1 MTEASPRHQGALSR
15 RAVVLAA
22 AGALAPLASFLDPLA
37 LAPLFAIAAAAI
49 LALDGR
55 ALLRAAR
62 ALAPF
67 AVIAAAL
74 GAWATLS
81 AAWSIVPQHS
91 FLEGLRLLLVLL
103 GGWVLLAAALQL
115 QPRERRLVA
124 TCAAVGLA
132 LATVFGL
139 HEALTDASISRAM
152 LHRPMVLLARFDR
165 AATVLALALWP
176 VLAAGTRW
184 RAYGGALF
192 ALGVAATL
200 WLLFS
205 TAALLAVLAGLAV
218 FGAAWFRPRATAAA
232 LGAALVLFAAAAPF
246 AVPPYRD
253 TIALYHA
260 EPAIKWSALHRLL
273 IWRFTADHIAER
285 PLLGWGM
292 DASRAI
298 PGGEQYWADLFP
310 NQNLPAEATALPL
323 HPHNAALQWELE
335 LGLPGTVLALALVLW
350 GLWRAGFA
358 AGLARAARAAALAWA
373 AAALVIAFLSY
384 GIWQAWWLSALLL
397 TAALLSAA
405 AAETPR
411 DSGDSPARD
420 RP

>member
-1 MTEASPRHQGALSR
+1 MTEASPGHQGAPSR

-37 LAPLFAIAAAAI
+37 LAPLFAVCAAAI

-62 ALAPF
+62 TLAPF
-67 AVIAAAL
+67 AIIAAAL

-81 AAWSIVPQHS
+81 AAWSIVPRHS

-103 GGWVLLAAALQL
+103 GGWVLLAAALEL
-115 QPRERRLVA
+115 KPRERRLVA
-124 TCAAVGLA
+124 TCAAVGLV
-132 LATVFGL
+132 LATLFGL

-176 VLAAGTRW
+176 VLAAGGR
-184 RAYGGALF
+184 RASWGALC

-205 TAALLAVLAGLAV
+205 TTALLAVLAGLAV
-218 FGAAWFRPRATAAA
+218 FAAALFRPRVTAAA
-232 LGAALVLFAAAAPF
+232 LGLALVLFAAAAPF

-285 PLLGWGM
+285 PFLGWGM

-298 PGGEQYWADLFP
+298 PGGEQHWADLFP
-310 NQNLPAEATALPL
+310 NQNLPADATALPL

>member
-1 MTEASPRHQGALSR
+1 MTEASPGHQGAPSR

-55 ALLRAAR
+55 VLLRAAR
-62 ALAPF
+62 TLAPF
-67 AVIAAAL
+67 AIIAAAL

-81 AAWSIVPQHS
+81 AAWSIIPRHS
-91 FLEGLRLLLVLL
+91 FLEGLRLLFVLL
-103 GGWVLLAAALQL
+103 GGWVLLAAALEL
-115 QPRERRLVA
+115 KPRERRLVA
-124 TCAAVGLA
+124 TCAALGLA
-132 LATVFGL
+132 AATLFGL

-176 VLAAGTRW
+176 VLAAGGR
-184 RAYGGALF
+184 RASWGALC

-205 TAALLAVLAGLAV
+205 TAALLAVVAGLAV
-218 FGAAWFRPRATAAA
+218 FAAAWFRPRATAAA

-285 PLLGWGM
+285 PFLGWGM

-298 PGGEQYWADLFP
+298 PGGEQHWADLFP
-310 NQNLPAEATALPL
+310 NRNLPAEATALPL